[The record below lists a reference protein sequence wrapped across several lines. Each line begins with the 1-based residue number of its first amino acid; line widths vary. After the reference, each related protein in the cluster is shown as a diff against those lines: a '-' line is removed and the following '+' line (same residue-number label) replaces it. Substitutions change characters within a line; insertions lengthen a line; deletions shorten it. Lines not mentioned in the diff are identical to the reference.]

1 MFQFGA
7 GAHIC
12 LGQHIALME
21 VYKLVPSMLRTFEV
35 RVFFFFFGRVVF
47 GSVSPLFFFTFV
59 LLYLPGRA
67 RAGLDHH
74 PGREREADGR
84 LRKDEEAE

>member
-21 VYKLVPSMLRTFEV
+21 VYKLVPSLLRTYEV
-35 RVFFFFFGRVVF
+35 RCELSFF
-47 GSVSPLFFFTFV
+47 PLREGDGFEIADYVELDFSCR
-59 LLYLPGRA
+59 PGE
-67 RAGLDHH
+67 GMDDH

-84 LRKDEEAE
+84 LRSDEEKK